1 MYTVAMVEVEDIKM
15 KKPFRDNT
23 SIIIE
28 GKMVEGRPG
37 LSAQLFIPPDRYEY
51 LGMVPLLGK
60 TLTEKQLADF
70 LSEVEKAAESALE
83 KNKLELFLTKK
94 DFKRS

>member
-1 MYTVAMVEVEDIKM
+1 MVEVEDIKM

-23 SIIIE
+23 YIIIE

-37 LSAQLFIPPDRYEY
+37 LSAQLFMPPDRYEY

-60 TLTEKQLADF
+60 SLTERELESF
-70 LSEVEKAAESALE
+70 LSEVEKAAEKALQ
-83 KNKLELFLTKK
+83 KNRLELFLTKK
-94 DFKRS
+94 GFKRS